1 MPGESRQSGW
11 VLTPRVVEAALAL
24 LAAAGL
30 GLVWLVAS
38 AAGLAISLFAISVA
52 SVAVFLV
59 VEIGSRRRWSL
70 R

>member
-1 MPGESRQSGW
+1 
-11 VLTPRVVEAALAL
+11 VVEAALAL

-38 AAGLAISLFAISVA
+38 AAGLAISLFTISVA
-52 SVAVFLV
+52 GVAVLLV
-59 VEIGSRRRWSL
+59 AEIGSRKRWSL

>member
-1 MPGESRQSGW
+1 
-11 VLTPRVVEAALAL
+11 VVEAALAL

-38 AAGLAISLFAISVA
+38 AAGLALSLFTISLA
-52 SVAVFLV
+52 SVVGLLV
-59 VEIGSRRRWSL
+59 VELGMRRRWSL